1 MSIDSPIRVSLEQES
16 DYTFRVVFDDT
27 ALAPLLTDEPA
38 PLGGD
43 QGPNSSRLLLAAIAN
58 CMAASLLFSLRKFRN
73 SPGKVKAQISATPR
87 RNADGRWRIGSAQV
101 ELLLA
106 EPAAG
111 YQQLPRIL
119 EQFENF
125 CIVTQSVRDGVD
137 VHVTVR
143 DGTGAIVHG
152 GAAVGAQT

>member
-16 DYTFRVVFDDT
+16 DYTFRVTFDDT

-38 PLGGD
+38 P
-43 QGPNSSRLLLAAIAN
+43 PAIAN

-73 SPGKVKAQISATPR
+73 SPGKVKAQISATPQ
-87 RNADGRWRIGSAQV
+87 RNADGRWRIGHAQV

-111 YQQLPRIL
+111 YQQLSRIL

-137 VHVTVR
+137 VQVTVR

-152 GAAVGAQT
+152 DAVAGAQT

>member
-1 MSIDSPIRVSLEQES
+1 MRRHSPCRRRCQSE
-16 DYTFRVVFDDT
+16 R
-27 ALAPLLTDEPA
+27 
-38 PLGGD
+38 
-43 QGPNSSRLLLAAIAN
+43 SRLRVASAARSSV
-58 CMAASLLFSLRKFRN
+58 ASCQK
-73 SPGKVKAQISATPR
+73 KASATPR

>member
-1 MSIDSPIRVSLEQES
+1 MSIDSSIRVSLEQES
-16 DYTFRVVFDDT
+16 DYTFRVTFDDT
-27 ALAPLLTDEPA
+27 ALAP
-38 PLGGD
+38 
-43 QGPNSSRLLLAAIAN
+43 Q
-58 CMAASLLFSLRKFRN
+58 
-73 SPGKVKAQISATPR
+73 

-106 EPAAG
+106 ELAAG

-137 VHVTVR
+137 VQVTVR

-152 GAAVGAQT
+152 GVAAGVQT

>member
-16 DYTFRVVFDDT
+16 DYGFRVVFDDT
-27 ALAPLLTDEPA
+27 TLAPLLTDEPA

-43 QGPNSSRLLLAAIAN
+43 QGPNPSQLLLAAIAN

-73 SPGKVKAQISATPR
+73 SPGKVKAQINATPQ
-87 RNADGRWRIGSAQV
+87 RNADGRWRIGSEQV

-106 EPAAG
+106 ERAAG

-119 EQFENF
+119 EQFQNF

-137 VHVTVR
+137 VQVTVR

-152 GAAVGAQT
+152 DAVAGAQT